1 MWECCP
7 VHKYGRPDFMTEE
20 DGIQSTPL
28 RIQKKAWD
36 QKDLLEGIVQRYLT
50 VRSHVGGLWPTW
62 EVESDQLEEQFQELN
77 EYLERLGWMVRLRRG
92 DTNQVTALPLPHRQF
107 PGSRIHFYMWTASLI
122 TLLFSAVRWM
132 DTGRPEG
139 GWFASSIYVDALLG
153 FAFPILFTLFIASM
167 IQTRISA
174 RYGVRSGHILPI
186 PDPSVLLWLFS
197 GLSTSYFIWPFGIFF
212 IPTLPRMD
220 ARPWPDR
227 TSLAWASISVPIV
240 MLVSGFMFWFLGL
253 ALTSDSYALTDE
265 PYRANAPFLIE
276 LLASLSPLSIESLDW
291 SHPFFFA
298 AGFLTLVGW
307 LLMLP
312 VPTFPGGRL
321 LVARMGIY
329 EARSSGTQI
338 LMFMLL
344 ITAAYFIFDAFN
356 GFTIWIPVL
365 SVLIPLLLFM
375 GSDARIPVILDGDR
389 PLNEE
394 THRRLGIILFIAILF
409 AIPPEFPVEPIERW
423 DADATFSV
431 GGDDFAELGD
441 TWSAS
446 VLVNLAN
453 PSMEDRA
460 YFVSGQILGDSQ
472 WSIEFSC
479 GGQVCEG
486 ILGPDE
492 SISLDLNF
500 VHENTT
506 YQPTFVDF
514 QVDVVFDQSDSHKE
528 FGRIVP
534 DLEASVGTEWY
545 HVRNAE
551 AVLSCL
557 DIHVEE
563 STISNISFPN
573 LSEAWLP
580 FLWLDGQA
588 GLTQS
593 LTSED
598 TSVCL
603 NGVDQALPAN
613 SRTLLRHVVLGNH
626 SFEVG
631 FDLTWPHIVS
641 SSDDGWLID
650 ETHPWGV
657 PFDHGGTLYQE
668 NSSSCTGNEFLS
680 TPRRSNSSNWTW
692 DMSIWPSQALPSVEE
707 GERLHLKLA
716 EDTYV
721 HCDQEQVAATKFTVQ
736 DGPNLILHSNNQ
748 TIRLWDA
755 PMTATTS
762 LLEFAI
768 YNSEEDEIVL
778 RHASFGDVAWDLS
791 SLPLTLSSGWNNFTL
806 DVPSS
811 EINTYQLNHQ
821 DGAILLTFGAYLE
834 AES

>member
-1 MWECCP
+1 
-7 VHKYGRPDFMTEE
+7 MTEVDE
-20 DGIQSTPL
+20 IQSTPL
-28 RIQKKAWD
+28 PVHKKAWD

-62 EVESDQLEEQFQELN
+62 EVESDQLDEQFNELN
-77 EYLERLGWMVRLRRG
+77 TYLERLGWMVRLRRG
-92 DTNQVTALPLPHRQF
+92 DTTLLTALPLPHRQF

-132 DTGRPEG
+132 DTGRPEE
-139 GWFASSIYVDALLG
+139 GWFASSIYLDAVLG

-167 IQTRISA
+167 VQTRISA
-174 RYGVRSGHILPI
+174 RFGVRSGHILPI

-227 TSLAWASISVPIV
+227 VSLAWASISVPLV
-240 MLVSGFMFWFLGL
+240 MLVSGFIFWFLGL
-253 ALTSDSYALTDE
+253 ALTTDSYALTDE

-276 LLASLSPLSIESLDW
+276 LLASISPLSIESLDW

-312 VPTFPGGRL
+312 IPTFPGGRL
-321 LVARMGIY
+321 LVARMGIH

-375 GSDARIPVILDGDR
+375 GSDARIPVLLDGDR

-431 GGDDFAELGD
+431 DGDEYAELGD
-441 TWSAS
+441 AWNAS
-446 VLVNLAN
+446 VLVNLEN
-453 PSMEDRA
+453 PSMEKRA
-460 YFVSGQILGDSQ
+460 YFVSGQILGASQ
-472 WSIEFSC
+472 WSADFSC
-479 GGQVCEG
+479 GDTVCEG
-486 ILGPDE
+486 ILEPDE
-492 SISLDLNF
+492 SISLELNF

-506 YQPTFVDF
+506 HQPTFIDY
-514 QVDVVFDQSDSHKE
+514 QVDVVFDTSDSHQE

-534 DLEASVGTEWY
+534 NLEASVGAEWY
-545 HVRNAE
+545 HVRINE

-557 DIHVEE
+557 DLHIEE
-563 STISNISFPN
+563 SATSNISFPN
-573 LSEAWLP
+573 LSQAWLP

-588 GLTQS
+588 GLTQT

-598 TSVCL
+598 TTVCL
-603 NGVDQALPAN
+603 NGVDQALPSN
-613 SRTLLRHVVLGNH
+613 SRALLQHVVLDNN

-631 FDLTWPHIVS
+631 FDVSWPHVVS
-641 SSDDGWLID
+641 SSDEGWLID
-650 ETHPWGV
+650 ETHPWGA
-657 PFDHGGTLYQE
+657 PFDQGGTLYQE

-692 DMSIWPSQALPSVEE
+692 DLSIWQSQALPSVEQ
-707 GERLHLKLA
+707 GERLQLKLTT
-716 EDTYV
+716 DNYV
-721 HCDQEQVAATKFTVQ
+721 HCDQEEVIATKFTVQ
-736 DGPNLILHSNNQ
+736 DGPNLILHANNE

-762 LLEFAI
+762 QLEFSL
-768 YNSEEDEIVL
+768 YNSEADDVVL
-778 RHASFGDVAWDLS
+778 RHSSFGDVAWDLS
-791 SLPLTLSSGWNNFTL
+791 SLPLSLSSGWNNFTL
-806 DVPSS
+806 NVPSS
-811 EINTYQLNHQ
+811 VINTYQLNHQ

>member
-1 MWECCP
+1 
-7 VHKYGRPDFMTEE
+7 MTEVDE
-20 DGIQSTPL
+20 IQSTPL
-28 RIQKKAWD
+28 PVHKKAWD

-62 EVESDQLEEQFQELN
+62 EVESDQLDEQFNELN
-77 EYLERLGWMVRLRRG
+77 TYLERLGWMVRLRRG
-92 DTNQVTALPLPHRQF
+92 DTTLLTALPLPHRQF

-132 DTGRPEG
+132 DTGRPEE
-139 GWFASSIYVDALLG
+139 GWFASSIYLDAVLG

-167 IQTRISA
+167 VQTRISA
-174 RYGVRSGHILPI
+174 RFGVRSGHILPI

-227 TSLAWASISVPIV
+227 VSLAWASISVPLV
-240 MLVSGFMFWFLGL
+240 MLVSGFIFWFLGL
-253 ALTSDSYALTDE
+253 ALTTDSYALTDE

-276 LLASLSPLSIESLDW
+276 LLASISPLSIESLDW

-312 VPTFPGGRL
+312 IPTFPGGRL
-321 LVARMGIY
+321 LVARMGIH

-375 GSDARIPVILDGDR
+375 GSDARIPVLLDGDR

-431 GGDDFAELGD
+431 DGDEYAELGD
-441 TWSAS
+441 AWNAS
-446 VLVNLAN
+446 VLVNLGN
-453 PSMEDRA
+453 PSMEKRA
-460 YFVSGQILGDSQ
+460 YFVSGQILGASQ
-472 WSIEFSC
+472 WSADFSC
-479 GGQVCEG
+479 GDTVCEG
-486 ILGPDE
+486 ILEPDE
-492 SISLDLNF
+492 SISLELNF

-506 YQPTFVDF
+506 HQPTFIDY
-514 QVDVVFDQSDSHKE
+514 QVDVVFDTSDSHQE

-534 DLEASVGTEWY
+534 NLEASVGAEWY
-545 HVRNAE
+545 HVRINE

-557 DIHVEE
+557 DLHIEE
-563 STISNISFPN
+563 SATSNISFPN
-573 LSEAWLP
+573 LSQAWLP

-588 GLTQS
+588 GLTQT

-598 TSVCL
+598 TTVCL
-603 NGVDQALPAN
+603 NGVDQALPSN
-613 SRTLLRHVVLGNH
+613 SRALLQHVVLDNN

-631 FDLTWPHIVS
+631 FDVSWPHVVS
-641 SSDDGWLID
+641 SSDEGWLID
-650 ETHPWGV
+650 ETHPWGA
-657 PFDHGGTLYQE
+657 PFDQGGTLYQE

-692 DMSIWPSQALPSVEE
+692 DLSIWQSQALPSVEQ
-707 GERLHLKLA
+707 GERLQLKLTT
-716 EDTYV
+716 DNYV
-721 HCDQEQVAATKFTVQ
+721 HCDQEEVIATKFTVQ
-736 DGPNLILHSNNQ
+736 DGPNLILHANNE

-762 LLEFAI
+762 QLEFSL
-768 YNSEEDEIVL
+768 YNSEADDVVL
-778 RHASFGDVAWDLS
+778 RHSSFGDVAWDLS
-791 SLPLTLSSGWNNFTL
+791 SLPLSLSSGWNNFTL
-806 DVPSS
+806 NVPSS
-811 EINTYQLNHQ
+811 VINTYQLNHQ

>member
-1 MWECCP
+1 
-7 VHKYGRPDFMTEE
+7 MTEVDE
-20 DGIQSTPL
+20 IQSTPL
-28 RIQKKAWD
+28 PVHKKAWD

-62 EVESDQLEEQFQELN
+62 EVESDQLDEQFNELN
-77 EYLERLGWMVRLRRG
+77 TYLERLGWMVRLRRG
-92 DTNQVTALPLPHRQF
+92 DTTLLTALPLPHRQF

-132 DTGRPEG
+132 DTGRPEE
-139 GWFASSIYVDALLG
+139 GWFASSIYLDAVLG

-167 IQTRISA
+167 VQTRISA
-174 RYGVRSGHILPI
+174 RFGVRSGHILPI

-227 TSLAWASISVPIV
+227 VSLAWASISVPLV
-240 MLVSGFMFWFLGL
+240 MLVSGFIFWFLGL
-253 ALTSDSYALTDE
+253 ALTTDSYALTDE

-276 LLASLSPLSIESLDW
+276 LLASISPLSIESLDW

-312 VPTFPGGRL
+312 IPTFPGGRL
-321 LVARMGIY
+321 LVARMGIH

-375 GSDARIPVILDGDR
+375 GSDARIPVLLDGDR

-431 GGDDFAELGD
+431 DGDEYAELGD
-441 TWSAS
+441 AWNAS
-446 VLVNLAN
+446 VLVNLEN
-453 PSMEDRA
+453 PSMEKRA
-460 YFVSGQILGDSQ
+460 YFVSGQILGASQ
-472 WSIEFSC
+472 WSADFSC
-479 GGQVCEG
+479 GDTVCEG
-486 ILGPDE
+486 ILEPDE
-492 SISLDLNF
+492 SISLELNF

-506 YQPTFVDF
+506 HQPTFIDY
-514 QVDVVFDQSDSHKE
+514 QVDVVFDTSDSRQE

-534 DLEASVGTEWY
+534 NLEASVGAEWY
-545 HVRNAE
+545 HVRINE

-557 DIHVEE
+557 DLHIEE
-563 STISNISFPN
+563 SATSNISFPN
-573 LSEAWLP
+573 LSQAWLP

-588 GLTQS
+588 GLTQT

-598 TSVCL
+598 TTVCL
-603 NGVDQALPAN
+603 NGVDQALPSN
-613 SRTLLRHVVLGNH
+613 SRALLQHVVLDNN

-631 FDLTWPHIVS
+631 FDVSWPHVVS
-641 SSDDGWLID
+641 SSDEGWLID
-650 ETHPWGV
+650 ETHPWGA
-657 PFDHGGTLYQE
+657 PFDQGGTLYQE

-692 DMSIWPSQALPSVEE
+692 DMSIWQSQALPSVEQ
-707 GERLHLKLA
+707 GERLQLKLTT
-716 EDTYV
+716 DNYV
-721 HCDQEQVAATKFTVQ
+721 HCDQEEVIATKFTVQ
-736 DGPNLILHSNNQ
+736 DGPNLILHANNE

-762 LLEFAI
+762 QLEFSL
-768 YNSEEDEIVL
+768 YNSEADDVVL
-778 RHASFGDVAWDLS
+778 RHSSFGDVAWDLS
-791 SLPLTLSSGWNNFTL
+791 SLPLSLSSGWNNFTL
-806 DVPSS
+806 NVPSS
-811 EINTYQLNHQ
+811 VINTYQLNHQ

>member
-1 MWECCP
+1 
-7 VHKYGRPDFMTEE
+7 MTEVDE
-20 DGIQSTPL
+20 IQSTPL
-28 RIQKKAWD
+28 PVHKKAWD

-62 EVESDQLEEQFQELN
+62 EVESDQLDEQFNELN
-77 EYLERLGWMVRLRRG
+77 AYLERLGWMVRLRRG
-92 DTNQVTALPLPHRQF
+92 DTTLLTALPLPHRQF

-132 DTGRPEG
+132 DTGRPEE
-139 GWFASSIYVDALLG
+139 GWFASSIYLDAVLG

-167 IQTRISA
+167 VQTRISA
-174 RYGVRSGHILPI
+174 RFGVRSGHILPI

-227 TSLAWASISVPIV
+227 VSLAWASISVPLV
-240 MLVSGFMFWFLGL
+240 MLVSGFIFWFLGL
-253 ALTSDSYALTDE
+253 ALTTDSYALTDE

-276 LLASLSPLSIESLDW
+276 LLASISPLSIESLDW

-312 VPTFPGGRL
+312 IPTFPGGRL
-321 LVARMGIY
+321 LVARMGIH

-375 GSDARIPVILDGDR
+375 GSDARIPVLLDGDR

-431 GGDDFAELGD
+431 DGDEYAELGD
-441 TWSAS
+441 AWNAS
-446 VLVNLAN
+446 VLVNLEN
-453 PSMEDRA
+453 PSMEKRA
-460 YFVSGQILGDSQ
+460 YFVSGQILGASQ
-472 WSIEFSC
+472 WSADFSC
-479 GGQVCEG
+479 GDTVCEG
-486 ILGPDE
+486 ILEPDE
-492 SISLDLNF
+492 SISLELNF

-506 YQPTFVDF
+506 HQPTFIDY
-514 QVDVVFDQSDSHKE
+514 QVDVVFDTSDSHQE

-534 DLEASVGTEWY
+534 NLEASVGAEWY
-545 HVRNAE
+545 HVRINE

-557 DIHVEE
+557 DLHIEE
-563 STISNISFPN
+563 SATSNISFPN
-573 LSEAWLP
+573 LSQAWLP

-588 GLTQS
+588 GLTQT

-598 TSVCL
+598 TTVCL
-603 NGVDQALPAN
+603 NGVDQALPSN
-613 SRTLLRHVVLGNH
+613 SRALLQHVVLDNN

-631 FDLTWPHIVS
+631 FDVSWPHVVS
-641 SSDDGWLID
+641 SSDEGWLID
-650 ETHPWGV
+650 ETHPWGA
-657 PFDHGGTLYQE
+657 PFDQGGTLYQE

-692 DMSIWPSQALPSVEE
+692 DLSIWQSQALPSVEQ
-707 GERLHLKLA
+707 GERLQLKLTT
-716 EDTYV
+716 DNYV
-721 HCDQEQVAATKFTVQ
+721 HCDQEEVIATKFTVQ
-736 DGPNLILHSNNQ
+736 DGPNLILHANNE

-762 LLEFAI
+762 QLEFSL
-768 YNSEEDEIVL
+768 YNSEANDVVL
-778 RHASFGDVAWDLS
+778 RHSSFGDVAWDLS
-791 SLPLTLSSGWNNFTL
+791 SLPLSLSSGWNNFTL
-806 DVPSS
+806 NVPSS
-811 EINTYQLNHQ
+811 VINTYQLNHQ

>member
-1 MWECCP
+1 MTEVDEIQGTPLP
-7 VHKYGRPDFMTEE
+7 VH
-20 DGIQSTPL
+20 
-28 RIQKKAWD
+28 KKAWD

-62 EVESDQLEEQFQELN
+62 EVESDQLDEQFNELN
-77 EYLERLGWMVRLRRG
+77 TYLERLGWMVRLRRG
-92 DTNQVTALPLPHRQF
+92 DTTLLTALPLPHRQF

-132 DTGRPEG
+132 DTGRPEE
-139 GWFASSIYVDALLG
+139 GWFASSIYLDAVLG

-167 IQTRISA
+167 VQTRISA
-174 RYGVRSGHILPI
+174 RFGVRSGHILPI

-227 TSLAWASISVPIV
+227 VSLAWASISVPLV
-240 MLVSGFMFWFLGL
+240 MLVSGFIFWFLGL
-253 ALTSDSYALTDE
+253 ALTTDSYALTDE

-276 LLASLSPLSIESLDW
+276 LLASISPLSIESLDW

-312 VPTFPGGRL
+312 IPTFPGGRL
-321 LVARMGIY
+321 LVARMGIH

-375 GSDARIPVILDGDR
+375 GSDARIPVLLDGDR

-431 GGDDFAELGD
+431 DGDEYAELGD
-441 TWSAS
+441 AWNAS
-446 VLVNLAN
+446 VLVNLEN
-453 PSMEDRA
+453 PSMEKRA
-460 YFVSGQILGDSQ
+460 YFVSGQILGASQ
-472 WSIEFSC
+472 WSADFSC
-479 GGQVCEG
+479 GDTVCEG
-486 ILGPDE
+486 ILEPDE
-492 SISLDLNF
+492 SISLELNF

-506 YQPTFVDF
+506 HQPTFIDY
-514 QVDVVFDQSDSHKE
+514 QVDVVFDTSDSHQE

-534 DLEASVGTEWY
+534 NLEASVGAEWY
-545 HVRNAE
+545 HVRINE

-557 DIHVEE
+557 DLHIEE
-563 STISNISFPN
+563 SATSNISFPN
-573 LSEAWLP
+573 LSQAWLP

-588 GLTQS
+588 GLTQT

-598 TSVCL
+598 TTVCL
-603 NGVDQALPAN
+603 NGVDQALPSN
-613 SRTLLRHVVLGNH
+613 SRALLQHVVLDNN

-631 FDLTWPHIVS
+631 FDVSWPHVVS
-641 SSDDGWLID
+641 SSDEGWLID
-650 ETHPWGV
+650 ETHPWGA
-657 PFDHGGTLYQE
+657 PFDQGGTLYQE

-692 DMSIWPSQALPSVEE
+692 DMSIWQSQALPSVEQ
-707 GERLHLKLA
+707 GERLQLKLTT
-716 EDTYV
+716 DNYV
-721 HCDQEQVAATKFTVQ
+721 HCDQEEVIATKFTVQ
-736 DGPNLILHSNNQ
+736 DGPNLILHANNE

-762 LLEFAI
+762 QLEFSL
-768 YNSEEDEIVL
+768 YNSEANDVVL
-778 RHASFGDVAWDLS
+778 RHSSFGDVAWDLS
-791 SLPLTLSSGWNNFTL
+791 SLPLSLSSGWNNFTL
-806 DVPSS
+806 NVPSS
-811 EINTYQLNHQ
+811 VINTYQLNHQ

>member
-1 MWECCP
+1 
-7 VHKYGRPDFMTEE
+7 MTEVDE
-20 DGIQSTPL
+20 IQSTPL
-28 RIQKKAWD
+28 PVHKKAWD

-62 EVESDQLEEQFQELN
+62 EVESDQLDEQFNELN
-77 EYLERLGWMVRLRRG
+77 TYLERLGWMVRLRRG
-92 DTNQVTALPLPHRQF
+92 DTTLLTALPLPHRQF

-132 DTGRPEG
+132 DTGRPEE
-139 GWFASSIYVDALLG
+139 GWFASSIYLDAVLG

-167 IQTRISA
+167 VQTRISA
-174 RYGVRSGHILPI
+174 RFGVRSGHILPI

-227 TSLAWASISVPIV
+227 VSLAWASISVPLV
-240 MLVSGFMFWFLGL
+240 MLVSGFIFWFLGL
-253 ALTSDSYALTDE
+253 ALTTDSYALTDE

-276 LLASLSPLSIESLDW
+276 LLASISPLSIESLDW

-312 VPTFPGGRL
+312 IPTFPGGRL
-321 LVARMGIY
+321 LVARMGIH

-375 GSDARIPVILDGDR
+375 GSDARIPVLLDGDR

-431 GGDDFAELGD
+431 DGDEYAELGD
-441 TWSAS
+441 AWNAS
-446 VLVNLAN
+446 VLVNLEN
-453 PSMEDRA
+453 PSMEKRA
-460 YFVSGQILGDSQ
+460 YFVSGQILGASQ
-472 WSIEFSC
+472 WSADFSC
-479 GGQVCEG
+479 GDTVCEG
-486 ILGPDE
+486 ILEPDE
-492 SISLDLNF
+492 SISLELNF

-506 YQPTFVDF
+506 HQPTFIDY
-514 QVDVVFDQSDSHKE
+514 QVDVVFDTSDSHQE

-534 DLEASVGTEWY
+534 NLEASVGAEWY
-545 HVRNAE
+545 HVRINE

-557 DIHVEE
+557 DLHIEE
-563 STISNISFPN
+563 SATSNISFPN
-573 LSEAWLP
+573 LSQAWLP

-588 GLTQS
+588 GLTQT

-598 TSVCL
+598 TTVCL
-603 NGVDQALPAN
+603 NGVDQALPSN
-613 SRTLLRHVVLGNH
+613 SRALLQHVVLDNN

-631 FDLTWPHIVS
+631 FDVSWPHVVS
-641 SSDDGWLID
+641 SSDEGWLID
-650 ETHPWGV
+650 ETHPWGA
-657 PFDHGGTLYQE
+657 PFDQGGTLYQE

-692 DMSIWPSQALPSVEE
+692 DMSIWQSQALPSVEQ
-707 GERLHLKLA
+707 GERLQLKLTT
-716 EDTYV
+716 DNYV
-721 HCDQEQVAATKFTVQ
+721 HCNQEEVIATKFTVQ
-736 DGPNLILHSNNQ
+736 DGPNLILHANNE

-762 LLEFAI
+762 QLEFSL
-768 YNSEEDEIVL
+768 YNSEADDVVL
-778 RHASFGDVAWDLS
+778 RHSSFGDVDWELS
-791 SLPLTLSSGWNNFTL
+791 SLPPSLSSGWNNFTL
-806 DVPSS
+806 NVPSS
-811 EINTYQLNHQ
+811 VINTYQLNHQ

>member
-1 MWECCP
+1 
-7 VHKYGRPDFMTEE
+7 MTEVDE
-20 DGIQSTPL
+20 IQSTPL
-28 RIQKKAWD
+28 PVHKKAWD

-62 EVESDQLEEQFQELN
+62 EVESDQLDEQFNELN
-77 EYLERLGWMVRLRRG
+77 TYLERLGWMVRLRRG
-92 DTNQVTALPLPHRQF
+92 DTTLLTALPLPHRQF

-132 DTGRPEG
+132 DTGRPEE
-139 GWFASSIYVDALLG
+139 GWFASSIYLDAVLG

-167 IQTRISA
+167 VQTRISA
-174 RYGVRSGHILPI
+174 RFGVRSGHILPI

-227 TSLAWASISVPIV
+227 VSLAWASISVPLV
-240 MLVSGFMFWFLGL
+240 MLVSGFIFWFLGL
-253 ALTSDSYALTDE
+253 ALTTDSYALTDE

-312 VPTFPGGRL
+312 IPTFPGGRL
-321 LVARMGIY
+321 LVARMGIH

-375 GSDARIPVILDGDR
+375 GSDARIPVLLDGDR

-431 GGDDFAELGD
+431 DGDEYAELGD
-441 TWSAS
+441 AWNAS
-446 VLVNLAN
+446 VLVNLEN
-453 PSMEDRA
+453 PSMEKRA
-460 YFVSGQILGDSQ
+460 YFVSGQILGASQ
-472 WSIEFSC
+472 WSADFSC
-479 GGQVCEG
+479 GDTVCEG
-486 ILGPDE
+486 ILEPDE
-492 SISLDLNF
+492 SISLELNF

-506 YQPTFVDF
+506 HQPTFIDY
-514 QVDVVFDQSDSHKE
+514 QVDVVFDTSDSHQE

-534 DLEASVGTEWY
+534 NLEASVGAEWY
-545 HVRNAE
+545 HVRINE

-557 DIHVEE
+557 DLHIEE
-563 STISNISFPN
+563 SATSNISFPN
-573 LSEAWLP
+573 LSQAWLP

-588 GLTQS
+588 GLTQT

-598 TSVCL
+598 TTVCL
-603 NGVDQALPAN
+603 NGVDQALPSN
-613 SRTLLRHVVLGNH
+613 SRALLQHVVLDNN

-631 FDLTWPHIVS
+631 FDVSWPHVVS
-641 SSDDGWLID
+641 SSDEGWLID
-650 ETHPWGV
+650 ETHPWGA
-657 PFDHGGTLYQE
+657 PFDQGGTLYQE

-692 DMSIWPSQALPSVEE
+692 DLSIWQSQALPSVEQ
-707 GERLHLKLA
+707 GERLQLKLTT
-716 EDTYV
+716 DNYV
-721 HCDQEQVAATKFTVQ
+721 HCDQEEVIATKFTVQ
-736 DGPNLILHSNNQ
+736 DGPNLILHANNE

-762 LLEFAI
+762 QLEFSL
-768 YNSEEDEIVL
+768 YNSEADDVVL
-778 RHASFGDVAWDLS
+778 RHSSFGDVAWDLS
-791 SLPLTLSSGWNNFTL
+791 SLPLSLSSGWNNFTL
-806 DVPSS
+806 NVPSS
-811 EINTYQLNHQ
+811 VINTYQLNHQ

>member
-1 MWECCP
+1 
-7 VHKYGRPDFMTEE
+7 MTEVDE
-20 DGIQSTPL
+20 IQSTPL
-28 RIQKKAWD
+28 PVHKKAWD

-62 EVESDQLEEQFQELN
+62 EVESDQLDEQFNELN
-77 EYLERLGWMVRLRRG
+77 TYLERLGWMVRLRRG
-92 DTNQVTALPLPHRQF
+92 DTTLLTALPLPHRQF
-107 PGSRIHFYMWTASLI
+107 PGSRIHLYMWTASLI

-132 DTGRPEG
+132 DTGRPEE
-139 GWFASSIYVDALLG
+139 GWFASSIYLDAVLG

-167 IQTRISA
+167 VQTRISA
-174 RYGVRSGHILPI
+174 RFGVRSGHILPI

-227 TSLAWASISVPIV
+227 VSLAWASISVPLV
-240 MLVSGFMFWFLGL
+240 MLVSGFIFWFLGL
-253 ALTSDSYALTDE
+253 ALTTDSYALTDE

-276 LLASLSPLSIESLDW
+276 LLASISPLSIESLDW

-312 VPTFPGGRL
+312 IPTFPGGRL
-321 LVARMGIY
+321 LVARMGIH

-375 GSDARIPVILDGDR
+375 GSDARIPVLLDGDR

-431 GGDDFAELGD
+431 DGDEYAELGD
-441 TWSAS
+441 AWNAS
-446 VLVNLAN
+446 VLVNLEN
-453 PSMEDRA
+453 PSMEKRA
-460 YFVSGQILGDSQ
+460 YFVSGQILGASQ
-472 WSIEFSC
+472 WSADFSC
-479 GGQVCEG
+479 GDTVCEG
-486 ILGPDE
+486 ILEPDE
-492 SISLDLNF
+492 SISLELNF

-506 YQPTFVDF
+506 HQPTFIDY
-514 QVDVVFDQSDSHKE
+514 QVDVVFDTSDSHQE

-534 DLEASVGTEWY
+534 NLEASVGAEWY
-545 HVRNAE
+545 HVRINE

-557 DIHVEE
+557 DLHIEE
-563 STISNISFPN
+563 SATSNISFPN
-573 LSEAWLP
+573 LSQAWLP

-588 GLTQS
+588 GLTQT

-598 TSVCL
+598 TTVCL
-603 NGVDQALPAN
+603 NGVDQALPSN
-613 SRTLLRHVVLGNH
+613 SRALLQHVVLDNN

-631 FDLTWPHIVS
+631 FDVSWPHVVS
-641 SSDDGWLID
+641 SSDEGWLID
-650 ETHPWGV
+650 ETHPWGA
-657 PFDHGGTLYQE
+657 PFDQGGTLYQE

-692 DMSIWPSQALPSVEE
+692 DMSIWQSQALPSVEQ
-707 GERLHLKLA
+707 GERLQLKLTT
-716 EDTYV
+716 DNYV
-721 HCDQEQVAATKFTVQ
+721 HCDQEEVIATKFTVQ
-736 DGPNLILHSNNQ
+736 DGPNLILHANNE

-762 LLEFAI
+762 QLEFSL
-768 YNSEEDEIVL
+768 YNSEADDVVL
-778 RHASFGDVAWDLS
+778 RHSSFGDVAWDLS
-791 SLPLTLSSGWNNFTL
+791 SLPLSLSSGWNNFTL
-806 DVPSS
+806 NVPSS
-811 EINTYQLNHQ
+811 VINTYQLNHQ

>member
-1 MWECCP
+1 
-7 VHKYGRPDFMTEE
+7 
-20 DGIQSTPL
+20 
-28 RIQKKAWD
+28 
-36 QKDLLEGIVQRYLT
+36 
-50 VRSHVGGLWPTW
+50 
-62 EVESDQLEEQFQELN
+62 
-77 EYLERLGWMVRLRRG
+77 
-92 DTNQVTALPLPHRQF
+92 
-107 PGSRIHFYMWTASLI
+107 
-122 TLLFSAVRWM
+122 
-132 DTGRPEG
+132 
-139 GWFASSIYVDALLG
+139 
-153 FAFPILFTLFIASM
+153 
-167 IQTRISA
+167 
-174 RYGVRSGHILPI
+174 
-186 PDPSVLLWLFS
+186 
-197 GLSTSYFIWPFGIFF
+197 
-212 IPTLPRMD
+212 
-220 ARPWPDR
+220 
-227 TSLAWASISVPIV
+227 
-240 MLVSGFMFWFLGL
+240 
-253 ALTSDSYALTDE
+253 
-265 PYRANAPFLIE
+265 
-276 LLASLSPLSIESLDW
+276 
-291 SHPFFFA
+291 
-298 AGFLTLVGW
+298 
-307 LLMLP
+307 
-312 VPTFPGGRL
+312 
-321 LVARMGIY
+321 
-329 EARSSGTQI
+329 
-338 LMFMLL
+338 
-344 ITAAYFIFDAFN
+344 
-356 GFTIWIPVL
+356 
-365 SVLIPLLLFM
+365 
-375 GSDARIPVILDGDR
+375 
-389 PLNEE
+389 
-394 THRRLGIILFIAILF
+394 
-409 AIPPEFPVEPIERW
+409 
-423 DADATFSV
+423 
-431 GGDDFAELGD
+431 
-441 TWSAS
+441 
-446 VLVNLAN
+446 
-453 PSMEDRA
+453 MEDRA

-492 SISLDLNF
+492 SISIDLNF

-506 YQPTFVDF
+506 HQPTFVDF

-534 DLEASVGTEWY
+534 ELEASVGTEWY

-551 AVLSCL
+551 EVLSCL

-593 LTSED
+593 LSSED
-598 TSVCL
+598 TNVCL

-657 PFDHGGTLYQE
+657 PFDQGGTLYQE

-716 EDTYV
+716 ENTYV
-721 HCDQEQVAATKFTVQ
+721 HCDQEQVAATEFTVQ

-806 DVPSS
+806 NVPSS
-811 EINTYQLNHQ
+811 QINTYQLNHQ